1 MSQGTEGSNPSLSA
15 SFLVN
20 QQSRLKASVL
30 IVGQGLAG
38 TLLAW
43 ELERVGVA
51 FSIVDAGHVRAATK
65 VAAGIINPITGRR
78 LVKSEGFETLRPVA
92 RECYR
97 GIERRLGETLWREMR
112 VRRWFAEE
120 REREVFAEKNA
131 SGALAPFAES
141 ADADGFWMG
150 RAARVELGKLIG
162 LSRKRWRERG
172 ILQEGRM
179 EKWEA
184 TAGDGVMIDCRGA
197 EAEGADTVDWRY
209 SKGEC
214 VELRMAGLDPGV
226 VWNRRHWLVA
236 TGDGL
241 AKAGAT
247 NEPGRRDFAVTDEAR
262 KELERSVNA
271 MGFSEFEIVG
281 QTVGVRV
288 YSPDKRPVIG
298 WISREAR
305 RGIFCGLGAKG
316 ALYAPALARAWAE
329 LLRDGTELPAAWDVA
344 RFRRASAA
352 G

>member
-1 MSQGTEGSNPSLSA
+1 MKS
-15 SFLVN
+15 
-20 QQSRLKASVL
+20 SVL

-43 ELERVGVA
+43 ELERMGVA
-51 FSIVDAGHVRAATK
+51 FSVVDAGHGRAATK

-78 LVKSEGFETLRPVA
+78 LVKSEGVETLLPVA

-112 VRRWFAEE
+112 VRRWFADE
-120 REREVFAEKNA
+120 RERDVFAEKSA
-131 SGALAPFAES
+131 SGALAPFVES
-141 ADADGFWMG
+141 ADAEGFWVG
-150 RAARVELGKLIG
+150 GAARVELGKLIG
-162 LSRKRWRERG
+162 LSRERWRERG
-172 ILQEGRM
+172 ILREERM
-179 EKWEA
+179 EMGEA
-184 TAGDGVMIDCRGA
+184 KAGDGVTIDCRGA
-197 EAEGADTVDWRY
+197 EAEGAGAVDWRY

-214 VELRMAGLDPGV
+214 VELRMGGLDPGV

-247 NEPGRRDFAVTDEAR
+247 NEPGRRDFAVTEKAR
-262 KELERSVNA
+262 SELERSVDA
-271 MGFSEFEIVG
+271 MGFGEFEIVG
-281 QTVGVRV
+281 QTAGVRV

-298 WISREAR
+298 WISKEAR

-329 LLRDGTELPAAWDVA
+329 GLRDGTELPANWDVA
-344 RFRRASAA
+344 RFRRAGA
-352 G
+352 GG